1 MSKVLVIGDSCTDVF
16 IYGKVDRLCPEA
28 PVPVI
33 NPIDKKENGG
43 MARNVKSNLEALGVD
58 ADIITNLDDIKKIR
72 YVDDKSNQMVLR
84 VDEHDW
90 CDRIKLDDLYY
101 IKEVIHKYDA
111 VIISDYCKGFLKEGD
126 ITDIIEDCTK
136 MVFIDTKKKLGE
148 WVKEADYIKIND
160 LEYIKNYEIIADYP
174 ELEGK
179 LITTQ
184 GSRGCKFMG
193 KMFPTQEVPVKD
205 VSGAGDTFLAG
216 LVCEYLKSQDI
227 KKSIEFAQKCTTK
240 VVQKLGVSTV

>member
-1 MSKVLVIGDSCTDVF
+1 MSKVLVIGDSCTDIF

-101 IKEVIHKYDA
+101 IKEVIHRYDA
-111 VIISDYCKGFLKEGD
+111 IIISDYCKGFLDEED
-126 ITDIIEDCTK
+126 IKYICNHK
-136 MVFIDTKKKLGE
+136 NVFVDTKKQLGNFISN
-148 WVKEADYIKIND
+148 ADYIKIND
-160 LEYIKNYEIIADYP
+160 LEHRKNFEIIPNYP
-174 ELEGK
+174 ELKNK
-179 LITTQ
+179 LIVTQ
-184 GSRGCKFMG
+184 GKKGCIFKDEI
-193 KMFPTQEVPVKD
+193 FPTKEVHVKD

-216 LVCEYLKSQDI
+216 LVFEYVNSGDVKKAI
-227 KKSIEFAQKCTTK
+227 KFAQECTTK
-240 VVQKLGVSTV
+240 VVQKHGVSTI